1 MKGLFVKRITM
12 ITGTLFLLPFWFL
25 SSPAY
30 SQSEA
35 SVEKLESIEI
45 TSNRLKTS
53 VEQYAGSA
61 TVITEEEIK
70 QTGKIHVGDI
80 LRDALGV
87 DLRQSGPIGATS
99 TLFLRGAGSESTLVM
114 IDGVQVN
121 ANTLGSFNFSDLNVD
136 NVQQIEILRGPQST
150 LWGSDAVG
158 GVINIITKKGRGKPS
173 SYASF
178 EGGSFSTFKETF
190 GASGQEGRMDYSVTA
205 SRTDS
210 AGFSTKNRSAGAT
223 EDDGYENTTFSAR
236 GGANLEGDL
245 RIDFIGRYSS
255 SNVDIDGLSGDD
267 ITRQSGAKTFN
278 ISLPINKQIT
288 DWWDITFRPSYFY
301 EVTRDAQAT
310 KEDAIYNRNITLE
323 VQNNI
328 EVNENISTVFGMEYQ
343 RLAGHNVL
351 QNFKHD
357 NHNYGFFMQSRL
369 NLMEA
374 WSFTGGFRKDLLSEF
389 EDPLTYRFEGA
400 YRIASTGTKIHT
412 AYSTGFRA
420 PTFNQQFFPN
430 FGRAG
435 LKPEESKGWEAGVK
449 QSYLNNRVHF
459 DITYFETRFTN
470 LLITPPPT
478 FALVQVGTAKTNG
491 TETEIR
497 AQLPY
502 HSQIS
507 INHSWLE
514 ARDGN
519 GTKLANRSKHRFS
532 TQMSKDFGKDFN
544 LLIGLRFRSRAG
556 AVEPFKTVRMAAKYQ
571 MTSKLKLTARIE
583 NLFDE
588 DYEEVDTF
596 STAGMS
602 GYAGFVYD
610 F

>member
-1 MKGLFVKRITM
+1 VKRNTM
-12 ITGTLFLLPFWFL
+12 IIGALYLLPFGILGFP
-25 SSPAY
+25 SY
-30 SQSEA
+30 SQAEGA
-35 SVEKLESIEI
+35 VEKLESIEI

-53 VEQYAGSA
+53 IEQYAGSA

-70 QTGKIHVGDI
+70 QSGKIHVGDI

-87 DLRQSGPIGATS
+87 DLRQSGPMGATS
-99 TLFLRGAGSESTLVM
+99 TLFLRGAGSESTLVL

-121 ANTLGSFNFSDLNVD
+121 SNTLGSYNFADLNVD
-136 NVQQIEILRGPQST
+136 NVQKIEILRGPQST

-158 GVINIITKKGRGKPS
+158 GVINIITKKGSGKPAT
-173 SYASF
+173 YASF
-178 EGGSFSTFKETF
+178 EGGSFSTYKETI
-190 GASGQEGRMDYSVTA
+190 GASGQNGRLDYSVTA

-210 AGFSTKNRSAGAT
+210 AGFSARNLN
-223 EDDGYENTTFSAR
+223 ENDGYENTTLSAR

-245 RIDFIGRYSS
+245 RIDFIGRYSAS
-255 SNVDIDGLSGDD
+255 DVDIDALNGGDD
-267 ITRQSGAKTFN
+267 FTRQSGTKTFN
-278 ISLPINKQIT
+278 VSLPINKQIT

-301 EVTRDAQAT
+301 EVARDAQAT
-310 KEDAIYNRNITLE
+310 KEDAIYSRNITLDL
-323 VQNNI
+323 QNNI
-328 EVNENISTVFGMEYQ
+328 EINENVSTVFGMEYQ

-357 NHNYGFFMQSRL
+357 NHNYGFFMQARM
-369 NLMEA
+369 NWMEA

-412 AYSTGFRA
+412 SYSTGFRA

-449 QSYLNNRVHF
+449 QSLLEDRVHF

-502 HSQIS
+502 RSQIS

-532 TQMSKDFGKDFN
+532 TQLSKDFGKDFN
-544 LLIGLRFRSRAG
+544 LLVGLRFRSRAG
-556 AVEPFKTVRMAAKYQ
+556 TVDPFKTVRIAAKYQ
-571 MTSKLKLTARIE
+571 VTSQLKLTARIE

-588 DYEEVDTF
+588 HYEEVSTF
-596 STAGMS
+596 STAGVS

>member
-1 MKGLFVKRITM
+1 MKRNTM
-12 ITGTLFLLPFWFL
+12 IIGALYLLPFGILGFP
-25 SSPAY
+25 SY
-30 SQSEA
+30 SQAEGA
-35 SVEKLESIEI
+35 VEKLESIEI

-53 VEQYAGSA
+53 IEQYAGSA

-70 QTGKIHVGDI
+70 QSGKIHVGDI

-87 DLRQSGPIGATS
+87 DLRQSGPMGATS
-99 TLFLRGAGSESTLVM
+99 TLFLRGAGSESTLVL

-121 ANTLGSFNFSDLNVD
+121 SNTLGSYNFADLNVD
-136 NVQQIEILRGPQST
+136 NVQKIEILRGPQST

-158 GVINIITKKGRGKPS
+158 GVINIITKKGSGKPAT
-173 SYASF
+173 YASF
-178 EGGSFSTFKETF
+178 EGGSFSTYKETI
-190 GASGQEGRMDYSVTA
+190 GASGQNGRLDYSVTA

-210 AGFSTKNRSAGAT
+210 AGFSARNLN
-223 EDDGYENTTFSAR
+223 ENDGYENTTLSAR

-245 RIDFIGRYSS
+245 RIDFIGRYSAS
-255 SNVDIDGLSGDD
+255 DVDIDALNGGDD
-267 ITRQSGAKTFN
+267 FTRQSGTKTFN
-278 ISLPINKQIT
+278 VSLPINKQIT

-301 EVTRDAQAT
+301 EVARDAQAT
-310 KEDAIYNRNITLE
+310 KEDAIYSRNITLDL
-323 VQNNI
+323 QNNI
-328 EVNENISTVFGMEYQ
+328 EINENVSTVFGMEYQ

-357 NHNYGFFMQSRL
+357 NHNYGFFMQARM
-369 NLMEA
+369 NWMEA

-412 AYSTGFRA
+412 SYSTGFRA

-449 QSYLNNRVHF
+449 QSLLEDRVHF

-502 HSQIS
+502 RSQIS

-532 TQMSKDFGKDFN
+532 TQLSKDFGKDFN
-544 LLIGLRFRSRAG
+544 LLVGLRFRSRAG
-556 AVEPFKTVRMAAKYQ
+556 TVDPFKTVRIAAKYQ
-571 MTSKLKLTARIE
+571 VTSQLKLTARIE

-588 DYEEVDTF
+588 HYEEVSTF
-596 STAGMS
+596 STAGVS

>member
-1 MKGLFVKRITM
+1 M
-12 ITGTLFLLPFWFL
+12 
-25 SSPAY
+25 
-30 SQSEA
+30 
-35 SVEKLESIEI
+35 
-45 TSNRLKTS
+45 
-53 VEQYAGSA
+53 GSY
-61 TVITEEEIK
+61 
-70 QTGKIHVGDI
+70 
-80 LRDALGV
+80 
-87 DLRQSGPIGATS
+87 
-99 TLFLRGAGSESTLVM
+99 
-114 IDGVQVN
+114 
-121 ANTLGSFNFSDLNVD
+121 NFADLNVD
-136 NVQQIEILRGPQST
+136 NVQKIEILRGPQST

-158 GVINIITKKGRGKPS
+158 GVINIITKKGSGKPAT
-173 SYASF
+173 YASF
-178 EGGSFSTFKETF
+178 EGGSFSTYKETI
-190 GASGQEGRMDYSVTA
+190 GASGQNGRLDYSVTA

-210 AGFSTKNRSAGAT
+210 AGFSARNLN
-223 EDDGYENTTFSAR
+223 ENDGYENTTLSAR

-245 RIDFIGRYSS
+245 RIDFIGRYSAS
-255 SNVDIDGLSGDD
+255 DVDIDALNGGDD
-267 ITRQSGAKTFN
+267 FTRQSGTKTFN
-278 ISLPINKQIT
+278 VSLPINKQIT

-301 EVTRDAQAT
+301 EVARDAQAT
-310 KEDAIYNRNITLE
+310 KEDAIYSRNITLDL
-323 VQNNI
+323 QNNI
-328 EVNENISTVFGMEYQ
+328 EINENVSTVFGMEYQ

-357 NHNYGFFMQSRL
+357 NHNYGFFMQARM
-369 NLMEA
+369 NWMEA

-412 AYSTGFRA
+412 SYSTGFRA

-449 QSYLNNRVHF
+449 QSLLEDRVHF

-502 HSQIS
+502 RSQIS

-532 TQMSKDFGKDFN
+532 TQLSKDFGKDFN
-544 LLIGLRFRSRAG
+544 LLVGLRFRSRAG
-556 AVEPFKTVRMAAKYQ
+556 TVDPFKTVRIAAKYQ
-571 MTSKLKLTARIE
+571 VTSQLKLTARIE

-588 DYEEVDTF
+588 HYEEVSTF
-596 STAGMS
+596 STAGVS

>member
-1 MKGLFVKRITM
+1 M
-12 ITGTLFLLPFWFL
+12 IIGALYLLPFGILGFP
-25 SSPAY
+25 SY
-30 SQSEA
+30 SQAEGA
-35 SVEKLESIEI
+35 VEKLESIEI

-53 VEQYAGSA
+53 IEQYAGSA

-70 QTGKIHVGDI
+70 QSGKIHVGDI

-87 DLRQSGPIGATS
+87 DLRQSGPMGATS
-99 TLFLRGAGSESTLVM
+99 TLFLRGAGSESTLVL

-121 ANTLGSFNFSDLNVD
+121 SNTLGSYNFADLNVD
-136 NVQQIEILRGPQST
+136 NVQKIEILRGPQST

-158 GVINIITKKGRGKPS
+158 GVINIITKKGSGKPAT
-173 SYASF
+173 YASF
-178 EGGSFSTFKETF
+178 EGGSFSTYKETI
-190 GASGQEGRMDYSVTA
+190 GASGQNGRLDYSVTA

-210 AGFSTKNRSAGAT
+210 AGFSARNLN
-223 EDDGYENTTFSAR
+223 ENDGYENTTLSAR
-236 GGANLEGDL
+236 GGANLEGVL
-245 RIDFIGRYSS
+245 RIDFIGRYSAS
-255 SNVDIDGLSGDD
+255 DVDIDALNGGDD
-267 ITRQSGAKTFN
+267 FTRQSGTKTFN
-278 ISLPINKQIT
+278 VSLPINKQIT

-301 EVTRDAQAT
+301 EVARDAQAT
-310 KEDAIYNRNITLE
+310 KEDAIYSRNITLDL
-323 VQNNI
+323 QNNI
-328 EVNENISTVFGMEYQ
+328 EINENVSTVFGMEYQ

-357 NHNYGFFMQSRL
+357 NHNYGFFMQARM
-369 NLMEA
+369 NWMEA

-412 AYSTGFRA
+412 SYSTGFRA

-449 QSYLNNRVHF
+449 QSLLEDRVHF

-502 HSQIS
+502 RSQIS

-532 TQMSKDFGKDFN
+532 TQLSKDFGKDFN
-544 LLIGLRFRSRAG
+544 LLVGLRFRSRAG
-556 AVEPFKTVRMAAKYQ
+556 TVDPFKTVRIAAKYQ
-571 MTSKLKLTARIE
+571 VTSQLKLTARIE

-588 DYEEVDTF
+588 HYEEVSTF
-596 STAGMS
+596 STAGVS

>member
-1 MKGLFVKRITM
+1 M
-12 ITGTLFLLPFWFL
+12 IIGALYLLPFGILGFP
-25 SSPAY
+25 SY
-30 SQSEA
+30 SQAEGA
-35 SVEKLESIEI
+35 VEKLESIEI

-53 VEQYAGSA
+53 IEQYAGSA

-70 QTGKIHVGDI
+70 QSGKIHVGDI

-87 DLRQSGPIGATS
+87 DLRQSGPMGATS
-99 TLFLRGAGSESTLVM
+99 TLFLRGAGSESTLVL

-121 ANTLGSFNFSDLNVD
+121 SNTLGSYNFADLNVD
-136 NVQQIEILRGPQST
+136 NVQKIEILRGPQST

-158 GVINIITKKGRGKPS
+158 GVINIITKKGSGKPAT
-173 SYASF
+173 YASF
-178 EGGSFSTFKETF
+178 EGGSFSTYKETI
-190 GASGQEGRMDYSVTA
+190 GASGQNGRLDYSVTA

-210 AGFSTKNRSAGAT
+210 AGFSARNLN
-223 EDDGYENTTFSAR
+223 ENDGYENTTLSAR

-245 RIDFIGRYSS
+245 RIDFIGRYSAS
-255 SNVDIDGLSGDD
+255 DVDIDALNGGDD
-267 ITRQSGAKTFN
+267 FTRQSGTKTFN
-278 ISLPINKQIT
+278 VSLPINKQIT

-301 EVTRDAQAT
+301 EVARDAQAT
-310 KEDAIYNRNITLE
+310 KEDAIYSRNITLDL
-323 VQNNI
+323 QNNI
-328 EVNENISTVFGMEYQ
+328 EINENVSTVFGMEYQ

-357 NHNYGFFMQSRL
+357 NHNYGFFMQARM
-369 NLMEA
+369 NWMEA

-412 AYSTGFRA
+412 SYSTGFRA

-449 QSYLNNRVHF
+449 QSLLEDRVHF

-502 HSQIS
+502 RSQIS

-532 TQMSKDFGKDFN
+532 TQLSKDFGKDFN
-544 LLIGLRFRSRAG
+544 LLVGLRFRSRAG
-556 AVEPFKTVRMAAKYQ
+556 TVDPFKTVRIAAKYQ
-571 MTSKLKLTARIE
+571 VTSQLKLTARIE

-588 DYEEVDTF
+588 HYEEVSTF
-596 STAGMS
+596 STAGVS

>member
-1 MKGLFVKRITM
+1 MKGHFVKRIT
-12 ITGTLFLLPFWFL
+12 IIIGTLLLLPFGILNF
-25 SSPAY
+25 PTY
-30 SQSEA
+30 SQAEGT
-35 SVEKLESIEI
+35 VENLESIEI

-70 QTGKIHVGDI
+70 RSGKIHVGDI

-87 DLRQSGPIGATS
+87 DLRQSGPIGTTS
-99 TLFLRGAGSESTLVM
+99 TLFLRGANSDSTLVM

-121 ANTLGSFNFSDLNVD
+121 SNTLGSFNFSDLNVD

-173 SYASF
+173 TYASF
-178 EGGSFSTFKETF
+178 EGGSFSTFKETI

-210 AGFSTKNRSAGAT
+210 AGFSAKNLSAGAT
-223 EDDGYENTTFSAR
+223 ENDGYENTTLSAR
-236 GGANLEGDL
+236 AGANLEGDL
-245 RIDFIGRYSS
+245 RVDFITRYSS
-255 SNVDIDGLSGDD
+255 SNVDIDSTNDD
-267 ITRQSGAKTFN
+267 ITRQSGTKTFN

-288 DWWDITFRPSYFY
+288 DRWDITFRPSYFY
-301 EVTRDAQAT
+301 EVARDAQAT
-310 KEDAIYNRNITLE
+310 KEDAIYSRNITLE
-323 VQNNI
+323 LQNNI
-328 EVNENISTVFGMEYQ
+328 EINENVSTVFGMEYQ

-357 NHNYGFFMQSRL
+357 NHNYGFFMQARM
-369 NLMEA
+369 NLLEA

-400 YRIASTGTKIHT
+400 YRIASTSTKIHT
-412 AYSTGFRA
+412 AYSTGFKA

-435 LKPEESKGWEAGVK
+435 LKPEESKGWEAGV
-449 QSYLNNRVHF
+449 QQGFLDDRVKIGF
-459 DITYFETRFTN
+459 TYFETRFTN
-470 LLITPPPT
+470 LLVTPPPT
-478 FALVQVGTAKTNG
+478 FALAQVGSAKTNG

-519 GTKLANRSKHRFS
+519 GTKLPNRSKHRFS
-532 TQMSKDFGKDFN
+532 TQLSKDFGKDFN
-544 LLIGLRFRSRAG
+544 LLVGLRLRSRAG
-556 AVEPFKTVRMAAKYQ
+556 AVEPFKTVRLAARYQ
-571 MTSKLKLTARIE
+571 VTSRLKLTARIE

-596 STAGMS
+596 GTAGAS

>member
-1 MKGLFVKRITM
+1 MKRIAFVAQAFFILPLLTLNFPAHSQAD
-12 ITGTLFLLPFWFL
+12 GT
-25 SSPAY
+25 
-30 SQSEA
+30 
-35 SVEKLESIEI
+35 VEKLETLQI

-53 VEQYAGSA
+53 VEQYTGSA
-61 TVITEEEIK
+61 TVITAEEIE
-70 QTGKIHVGDI
+70 QSGKTHVGDI

-87 DLRQSGPIGATS
+87 DLRQSGPTGALS
-99 TLFLRGAGSESTLVM
+99 TLFLRGANSDSTLVM

-121 ANTLGSFNFSDLNVD
+121 ANTLGSFNFADLNVD

-158 GVINIITKKGRGKPS
+158 GVINIVTKRGRGKPS
-173 SYASF
+173 VYTSF
-178 EGGSFSTFKETF
+178 EGGSFSTFKETI

-210 AGFSTKNRSAGAT
+210 AGFSAKNLSKGAT
-223 EDDGYENTTFSAR
+223 ENDGYENTTLSAR
-236 GGANLEGDL
+236 TGANLPGDL

-255 SNVDIDGLSGDD
+255 SYLDIDGFSGDD
-267 ITRQSGAKTFN
+267 ITRQSSTKTFN
-278 ISLPINKQIT
+278 VSLPINKQIT

-301 EVTRDAQAT
+301 EVARDAQAT
-310 KEDAIYNRNITLE
+310 KEDAIYNRNITFEL
-323 VQNNI
+323 QNNM
-328 EVNENISTVFGMEYQ
+328 EFNENLSTVFGMEYQ

-351 QNFKHD
+351 NKFKHD
-357 NHNYGFFMQSRL
+357 SHNYGFFMQTRL
-369 NLMEA
+369 DLMEA
-374 WSFTGGFRKDLLSEF
+374 WTFTGGFRKDLLSEF

-400 YRIASTGTKIHT
+400 YRITSTGSKIH
-412 AYSTGFRA
+412 ASYSTGFRA

-435 LKPEESKGWEAGVK
+435 LKPEESKGWEAGIQ
-449 QSYLNNRVHF
+449 QSLLRGQVQLG
-459 DITYFETRFTN
+459 ITYFETRFTN
-470 LLITPPPT
+470 LLVTPPPAFT
-478 FALVQVGTAKTNG
+478 LSQVGSAKTRG

-502 HSQIS
+502 RSQIS
-507 INHSWLE
+507 INHSFLE

-519 GTKLANRSKHRFS
+519 GTKLPNRSKHRFN
-532 TQMSKDFGKDFN
+532 TQISKDFGDDFN
-544 LLIGLRFRSRAG
+544 LLVGVRFRSQAG
-556 AVEPFKTVRMAAKYQ
+556 AVEPFKTVRLAARYQ
-571 MTSKLKLTARIE
+571 MTEKLKLTARVE

-596 STAGMS
+596 STAGAS